1 MKRKSVPPISYYF
14 SFFLLILSLSVSTY
28 SHKPEPLEIISVEK
42 KGDVERQMR
51 EMDLDLLMEWE
62 NRIYVIADAGDMA
75 CLQAGNI
82 AYEFETHKFL
92 PMGRK
97 EFSLEGGING
107 KYHSYREIEAD
118 LKFIETSFPQVAKVF
133 DIGMS
138 LEQRKI
144 YALKISDNVAIDEAE
159 AEVLFLG
166 CHHAR
171 EWISVEVPF
180 LLGKYLAENYSS
192 DPVVKN
198 LVDRSE
204 IWIVPLVNPDGLE
217 YSLHFY
223 RYWRKNRRANVD
235 GTYGV
240 DLNRNYGYKWGIDDE
255 GSSAS
260 PSSETYRGSAAFSE
274 PETQA
279 VRDFFLQKNFRAMI
293 SYHSYTQIILYPWG
307 HTTSPSDKNGV
318 LDEMAWNMSILM
330 QPVNGRLY
338 DYGQASSSLYLTN
351 GDTTDWTY
359 GVSGIPSFTI
369 ELPPVDRLH
378 GQFFNAEA
386 DIEPIFRENL
396 PAMLYLVNT
405 CIQSFEP
412 HKQGVDEGE
421 PDAGR
426 ERKTKNP

>member
-1 MKRKSVPPISYYF
+1 MKRKSVPPITYYF
-14 SFFLLILSLSVSTY
+14 SFFLLILSFSVSTF
-28 SHKPEPLEIISVEK
+28 SHKSEPLEIISVEK

-92 PMGRK
+92 PIGRR
-97 EFSLEGGING
+97 ELSLQGGING
-107 KYHSYREIEAD
+107 KYHSYRELEAD
-118 LKFIETSFPQVAKVF
+118 LKSIETSFPQVAKVF
-133 DIGMS
+133 EIGMS

-180 LLGKYLAENYSS
+180 LLGKYLAENYNS
-192 DPVVKN
+192 DSIVKS

-217 YSLHFY
+217 YTLHFY
-223 RYWRKNRRANVD
+223 RYWRKNRRANAD

-240 DLNRNYGYKWGIDDE
+240 DLNRNYGYKWGMDDK

-279 VRDFFLQKNFRAMI
+279 VRDFFLQKNFQGMI
-293 SYHSYTQIILYPWG
+293 SYHSYSQIILYPWG
-307 HTTSPSDKNGV
+307 HTTSPSDKNEA
-318 LDEMAWNMSILM
+318 LDEMAWYMSALM
-330 QPVNGRLY
+330 HPVNGRLY

-405 CIQSFEP
+405 CIQSFDP
-412 HKQGVDEGE
+412 QKPGAGEGK